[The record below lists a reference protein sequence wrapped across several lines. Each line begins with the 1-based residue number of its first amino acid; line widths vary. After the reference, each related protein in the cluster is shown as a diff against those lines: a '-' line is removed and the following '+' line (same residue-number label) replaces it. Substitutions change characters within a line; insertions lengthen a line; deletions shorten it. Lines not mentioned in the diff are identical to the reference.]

1 MRLIGRV
8 FLLALGLAL
17 AIPFGVVTLAIGV
30 GLEPAARELVGA
42 LGVATLW
49 SILADL
55 FAGEPPDARA
65 VALFTAFATGVA
77 AILIAPPMSV
87 AAIGE
92 VLGWRA
98 LLWYAGGSGALDGAP
113 ALARP
118 RPRRH
123 GARNGS
129 RVAGRGPDHA
139 DPVPT
144 GAASG
149 LVYWAIAGR
158 RRWRCWP
165 RSRRRAERPLPSQVA
180 LPRPDKLHHRV
191 GDAVDAAAAEL
202 LAADVLDRLGD
213 LVAARAGAARACG
226 RGFGLP
232 RRAPPAPCC
241 RSRRRGSRCC
251 TAGSRTRRRHR
262 SPWAAWRRGFL
273 PSRATS

>member
-42 LGVATLW
+42 LGVATPW

-77 AILIAPPMSV
+77 AILIAPPTLV

-98 LLWYAGGSGALDGAP
+98 LLWYAGGSGALT
-113 ALARP
+113 ALLPWLGRARS
-118 RPRRH
+118 
-123 GARNGS
+123 GMARVTDAAL
-129 RVAGRGPDHA
+129 RAEGRITLILFL
-139 DPVPT
+139 T

-158 RRWRCWP
+158 
-165 RSRRRAERPLPSQVA
+165 SAGVRP
-180 LPRPDKLHHRV
+180 
-191 GDAVDAAAAEL
+191 AV
-202 LAADVLDRLGD
+202 
-213 LVAARAGAARACG
+213 
-226 RGFGLP
+226 
-232 RRAPPAPCC
+232 
-241 RSRRRGSRCC
+241 S
-251 TAGSRTRRRHR
+251 
-262 SPWAAWRRGFL
+262 
-273 PSRATS
+273 